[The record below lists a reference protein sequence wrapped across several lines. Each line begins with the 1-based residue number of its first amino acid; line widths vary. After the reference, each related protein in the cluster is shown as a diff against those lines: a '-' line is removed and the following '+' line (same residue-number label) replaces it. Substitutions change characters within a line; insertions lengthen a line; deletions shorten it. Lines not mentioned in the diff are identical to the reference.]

1 VILITSTLR
10 AVFLDRS
17 RHSTSR
23 HGDSPVRAL
32 LAAGGTA
39 PKIVENNSRQQGLKR
54 LALIQ
59 QTASKAVSPLPPPP
73 SECRPRVTQLGAFIF
88 LEHASPAARER
99 DRFALK
105 SHPSNSTRL
114 RSQCPS
120 KYFKNN
126 FKNNTGQLDLKLLG
140 SIQQTASQAVSP
152 LPPPPSECRPRV
164 PSSGL
169 FLFWPYCCAV
179 SGNWPHN
186 VNLGS
191 VAMPARA
198 ATP

>member
-1 VILITSTLR
+1 
-10 AVFLDRS
+10 
-17 RHSTSR
+17 
-23 HGDSPVRAL
+23 
-32 LAAGGTA
+32 
-39 PKIVENNSRQQGLKR
+39 
-54 LALIQ
+54 
-59 QTASKAVSPLPPPP
+59 VSPLPPPP

-126 FKNNTGQLDLKLLG
+126 FKNNTGQLDLKLLV

-164 PSSGL
+164 PSSGP
-169 FLFWPYCCAV
+169 FLLLLPPTGLYPISGLLSRTRCVWRLDVLKPVEEFRGRRDPFRWTAHAPPYPAV
-179 SGNWPHN
+179 RERLTRRGARRRNSPA
-186 VNLGS
+186 LGF
-191 VAMPARA
+191 ADPKTAPPPL
-198 ATP
+198 TEEP